1 MRVIV
6 LGGGLV
12 GGVMAKDL
20 AGDGHFEVTVADRDE
35 AVLNRL
41 AAGSSIRG
49 VHADLADGEAIKEL
63 VKDYDL
69 VIGAVPGF
77 LGQNMLKAVIEAG
90 RNIADI
96 SSWPGSPLDLDEL
109 AKSRG
114 VTAVVDCGVAPGLS
128 NMLVAYG
135 ASLLDEASRAEILV
149 GGLPLVRE
157 WPFEYKIVFSA
168 IDVIQEYCH
177 PARVVENGQVVV
189 RPALSEVE
197 LVDLPGV
204 GTVEAFLTDGLC
216 TLADTMTIP
225 NMKEK
230 TLRFP
235 GHAERMRM
243 LRETGFFSDVP
254 LQVKGVEVKPVEVAA
269 SLLFPAWELK
279 EGEKELTVMRVEV
292 EGMIDGQK
300 RIYRYDLLDYFDET
314 TGITSMART
323 TGYPCVSM
331 ARLMAAGAYA
341 RKGICV
347 PEFIGKDHSVF
358 NGLMAEL
365 EKRGIKVKETV
376 IEGEVKEKR
385 SISQ

>member
-20 AGDGHFEVTVADRDE
+20 AGDGHFEVAIADRDE
-35 AVLNRL
+35 AVLQRL
-41 AAGSSIRG
+41 AAGGSITG
-49 VHADLADGEAIKEL
+49 IQADLSDGEAIKKL

-77 LGQNMLKAVIEAG
+77 LGRNMLQAVIEAG
-90 RNIADI
+90 KNIADI
-96 SSWPGSPLDLDEL
+96 SSWPGSFQDLDDL
-109 AKSRG
+109 AKRNG

-128 NMLVAYG
+128 SMLVGYA
-135 ASLLDEASRAEILV
+135 ASLLDKADRAEILV
-149 GGLPLVRE
+149 GGLPVVRE
-157 WPFEYKIVFSA
+157 WPYEYKIVFSA
-168 IDVIQEYCH
+168 VDVIQEYCH
-177 PARVVENGQVVV
+177 PARVVENGRVMV
-189 RPALSEVE
+189 RPALSELE

-216 TLADTMTIP
+216 TLPETMTIP
-225 NMKEK
+225 HMKEK
-230 TLRFP
+230 TLRYP

-243 LRETGFFSDVP
+243 LRETGFFSEEP
-254 LQVKGVEVKPVEVAA
+254 IRVKGVEVKPVDVAA

-292 EGMIDGQK
+292 EGVKNGRK
-300 RIYRYDLLDYFDET
+300 RRYRYDLLDHFDEA

-331 ARLMAAGAYA
+331 ARLIAAGKYT
-341 RKGICV
+341 RKGICL
-347 PEFIGKDHSVF
+347 PEFIGQDQEVF
-358 NGLMAEL
+358 HGLMAEL
-365 EKRGIKVKETV
+365 KTRGIEVTETV
-376 IEGEVKEKR
+376 IGGRENDDPSV
-385 SISQ
+385 

>member
-12 GGVMAKDL
+12 GGVMARDM
-20 AGDGHFEVTVADRDE
+20 AGDNHFEVTVADRDE
-35 AVLNRL
+35 AVLQQL
-41 AAGSSIRG
+41 AAGGSIRG
-49 VHADLADGEAIKEL
+49 VQADLSDGAAIQEL
-63 VKDYDL
+63 VREYDL

-77 LGQNMLKAVIEAG
+77 LGRNMLRAVIEAG

-96 SSWPGSPLDLDEL
+96 SSWPGSFQDLDDL
-109 AKSRG
+109 AKSNG

-128 NMLVAYG
+128 SMLVGYA
-135 ASLLDEASRAEILV
+135 ASRLDEARRAEILV
-149 GGLPLVRE
+149 GGLPVVRE
-157 WPFEYKIVFSA
+157 WPYEYKIVFSA
-168 IDVIQEYCH
+168 VDVIQEYCH
-177 PARVVENGQVVV
+177 PARVVENGRVIV
-189 RPALSEVE
+189 RPALSELE

-216 TLADTMTIP
+216 SLPETMTIP
-225 NMKEK
+225 RMKEK
-230 TLRFP
+230 TLRYP

-243 LRETGFFSDVP
+243 LRETGFFSEVP
-254 LQVKGVEVKPVEVAA
+254 ILVKGVEVKPVDVAA

-292 EGMIDGQK
+292 EGLKDGRK
-300 RIYRYDLLDYFDET
+300 RCYRYDLLDYFDEV

-331 ARLMAAGAYA
+331 ARLMAAGEYT

-347 PEFIGKDHSVF
+347 PEFIGKDHKVF
-358 NGLMAEL
+358 HSLMAEL
-365 EKRGIKVKETV
+365 KKRGIEMTETV
-376 IEGEVKEKR
+376 IDLE
-385 SISQ
+385 